1 MAGEALPPPR
11 KMSLGR
17 AHEVNRLE
25 RELRETIERYE
36 LIFKA
41 TSDVLYDLNI
51 QTGKVIWNKALYSQY
66 GYSKTEPTGTLEW
79 WVQHIHPEDA
89 LRVEDAM
96 YQWLTSNKN

>member
-17 AHEVNRLE
+17 AHQVNRLE

-51 QTGKVIWNKALYSQY
+51 QTGKVIWNKALYSQH
-66 GYSKTEPTGTLEW
+66 GYPKTEPTGTLKGR
-79 WVQHIHPEDA
+79 VQHNHPDEALPAED
-89 LRVEDAM
+89 EM
-96 YQWLTSNKN
+96 YHE